1 MSLEGTRYS
10 RLMASGL
17 GSRKGGAGGKDA
29 EGQNTGTLSSE
40 KEESNGEQLEGLIEA
55 REVCIL
61 FFKRI

>member
-1 MSLEGTRYS
+1 
-10 RLMASGL
+10 MASGL